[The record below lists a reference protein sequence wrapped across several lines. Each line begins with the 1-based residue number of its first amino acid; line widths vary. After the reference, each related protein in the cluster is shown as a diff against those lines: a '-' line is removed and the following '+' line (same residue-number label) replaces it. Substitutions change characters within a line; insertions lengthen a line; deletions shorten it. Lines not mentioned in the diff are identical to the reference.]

1 MSDPPPGMAPG
12 RAKDLTDLAP
22 AYIAV
27 AGYDPLRDD
36 GIRYGELLTAAGV
49 EVEVHNAETMVH
61 GYLGYA
67 GVVPATTAA
76 LEARA
81 NCIAQSPCTD
91 DPAAYG
97 ERMSEPT
104 IARPGID
111 PTFKALLD
119 AYPDDVLRRPTA
131 SRSPA
136 RGSSCSRC
144 RRKCCRSCG
153 PRTARSATA
162 SSPTSPCGS
171 TGPTAIARRCPWSS
185 STTAA
190 GSASATWTPT
200 TRSPA
205 RTPSAPRPSW
215 CPSATGWPRSIR
227 FRRAWTTAGRPCNGS
242 ARTRLELG
250 GDPNNIAVAGD
261 SAGGNL
267 AAVTALLAR
276 DNADKGGP
284 ALRFQL
290 LWYPSV
296 TADLSLPS
304 YTENADAPI
313 LNRDVIDAFLSWY
326 VPDLELSDPKTLPA
340 NMAPAN
346 AGDLSGLAPAYIA
359 TAEHDPLRDD
369 GARYAELLAAAGVP
383 VELSNE
389 PTLVHGFVSFALA
402 IPAAA
407 EATERGL
414 AALNKAL
421 HP

>member
-1 MSDPPPGMAPG
+1 
-12 RAKDLTDLAP
+12 
-22 AYIAV
+22 
-27 AGYDPLRDD
+27 
-36 GIRYGELLTAAGV
+36 
-49 EVEVHNAETMVH
+49 
-61 GYLGYA
+61 
-67 GVVPATTAA
+67 
-76 LEARA
+76 
-81 NCIAQSPCTD
+81 
-91 DPAAYG
+91 
-97 ERMSEPT
+97 MSEPT

-119 AYPDDVLRRPTA
+119 AYPMTFRQADGVELARKRLRLLKVPTEMLPDLRIENRTIAHGEQADIPVRIYWPDSDCRPLPVVVFYHGGGFCLGDLDTHDPVARAHAVGAEAIVVSVGYRLAPEHPFPAGVDD
-131 SRSPA
+131 
-136 RGSSCSRC
+136 C
-144 RRKCCRSCG
+144 
-153 PRTARSATA
+153 
-162 SSPTSPCGS
+162 
-171 TGPTAIARRCPWSS
+171 W
-185 STTAA
+185 AA
-190 GSASATWTPT
+190 LQWVGEHAAQ
-200 TRSPA
+200 
-205 RTPSAPRPSW
+205 
-215 CPSATGWPRSIR
+215 
-227 FRRAWTTAGRPCNGS
+227 
-242 ARTRLELG
+242 LG
-250 GDPNNIAVAGD
+250 GDPHNIAVAGD

-313 LNRDVIDAFLSWY
+313 LNREVIDAFLSWY
-326 VPDLELSDPKTLPA
+326 VPDLDISDPKTLPT

-346 AGDLSGLAPAYIA
+346 VADLSGLAPAYIA

-383 VELSNE
+383 AELSNE
-389 PTLVHGFVSFALA
+389 PTLVHGFVSFAQA

-421 HP
+421 HQ